1 MQLHEIKRDNP
12 LKRRKRV
19 GRGGRK
25 GTYSGRGMKG
35 QTSRAGNR
43 RRPALRDIVKKFPK
57 KRGYNFAPVK
67 AKPVILNLNIL
78 EKKFNTGEKVTP
90 LTLQKR
96 KIIRK
101 KDREIKILS
110 NGEITKGLVFEGY
123 ITFSKTAKEKI
134 EKAGGT
140 INTKVKPRP
149 TLPKAERRKI
159 KRANKP
165 AKPKKVEEVKEV
177 KENRPKAGQPRAG
190 EIKEKKEKIVKVK
203 KEDKK
208 VEKKTSLG
216 SDNSELKKPR
226 KETKKE
232 DKKK

>member
-1 MQLHEIKRDNP
+1 MQLHEIKRNNP
-12 LKRRKRV
+12 LKKRKRI
-19 GRGGRK
+19 GRGGKK
-25 GTYSGRGMKG
+25 GTYSGRGIKG

-57 KRGYNFAPVK
+57 KRGYNFAPVR
-67 AKPVILNLNIL
+67 AKQVILNLNIL

-110 NGEITKGLVFEGY
+110 NGEITKGLIFEGY

-140 INTKVKPRP
+140 INTKAKPRP

-165 AKPKKVEEVKEV
+165 IKPKKTEEV

-190 EIKEKKEKIVKVK
+190 EVKEKKDKTVKVK
-203 KEDKK
+203 KENKK
-208 VEKKTSLG
+208 VEKKAGPRSASLG
-216 SDNSELKKPR
+216 LEKPK

-232 DKKK
+232 EKKK

>member
-1 MQLHEIKRDNP
+1 MQLHEIKRNNP
-12 LKRRKRV
+12 LKKRKRI
-19 GRGGRK
+19 GRGGKK
-25 GTYSGRGMKG
+25 GTYSGRGIKG

-57 KRGYNFAPVK
+57 KRGYNFAPVR
-67 AKPVILNLNIL
+67 AKQVILNLNIL

-110 NGEITKGLVFEGY
+110 NGEITKGLIFEGY

-140 INTKVKPRP
+140 INTKAKPRP

-165 AKPKKVEEVKEV
+165 IKPKKTEEVKEKVEV
-177 KENRPKAGQPRAG
+177 KKEV
-190 EIKEKKEKIVKVK
+190 KEKKDKTVKVK

-208 VEKKTSLG
+208 TEKK
-216 SDNSELKKPR
+216 EKPK

-232 DKKK
+232 EKKK

>member
-12 LKRRKRV
+12 LKKRKRI

-35 QTSRAGNR
+35 QNSRSGNKP
-43 RRPALRDIVKKFPK
+43 RPALRDIVKKFPK

-78 EKKFNTGEKVTP
+78 EKKFNAGEKVNSI
-90 LTLQKR
+90 TLQKR

-140 INTKVKPRP
+140 INTKAKPRP

-165 AKPKKVEEVKEV
+165 AKPKKIEEVKEKVEV
-177 KENRPKAGQPRAG
+177 KKDDKG
-190 EIKEKKEKIVKVK
+190 KKEKVVKVK
-203 KEDKK
+203 EKDKK
-208 VEKKTSLG
+208 VEKK
-216 SDNSELKKPR
+216 EKA
-226 KETKKE
+226 KKE
-232 DKKK
+232 EKKK

>member
-1 MQLHEIKRDNP
+1 MQLHEIKRNNP
-12 LKRRKRV
+12 LKKRKRI
-19 GRGGRK
+19 GRGGKK
-25 GTYSGRGMKG
+25 GTYSGRGIKG

-67 AKPVILNLNIL
+67 AKSVILNLNIL
-78 EKKFNTGEKVTP
+78 EKKFNNGEKVTP
-90 LTLQKR
+90 LILQKR

-101 KDREIKILS
+101 KDREVKILS

-140 INTKVKPRP
+140 INIKSKPRP
-149 TLPKAERRKI
+149 TLPKAERRRI

-165 AKPKKVEEVKEV
+165 IKPKKIEEVKEKVEV
-177 KENRPKAGQPRAG
+177 KK
-190 EIKEKKEKIVKVK
+190 EIKEKKDKTVKVK

-208 VEKKTSLG
+208 TEKKADPRPVSLG
-216 SDNSELKKPR
+216 LKKPK

-232 DKKK
+232 EKKK

>member
-12 LKRRKRV
+12 LKKRKRV

-57 KRGYNFAPVK
+57 KRGYNFAPIK

-78 EKKFNTGEKVTP
+78 EKKFNVGEKVTP

-110 NGEITKGLVFEGY
+110 NGEITKRLVFEGY

-140 INTKVKPRP
+140 INTKAKPRP

-165 AKPKKVEEVKEV
+165 VKPKKIEEVE
-177 KENRPKAGQPRAG
+177 ENRPKAGQPRAG
-190 EIKEKKEKIVKVK
+190 EVKEKKEKVVKVK

-208 VEKKTSLG
+208 IEKK
-216 SDNSELKKPR
+216 DKP
-226 KETKKE
+226 KKE
-232 DKKK
+232 EKK

>member
-12 LKRRKRV
+12 LKKRKRV

-78 EKKFNTGEKVTP
+78 EKKFNAGEKVNP
-90 LTLQKR
+90 ITLQKK

-101 KDREIKILS
+101 KDKEIKILS

-140 INTKVKPRP
+140 INTKAKPRP
-149 TLPKAERRKI
+149 TLPKAERRRI

-165 AKPKKVEEVKEV
+165 VKPKKVEEV

-190 EIKEKKEKIVKVK
+190 EVKEKKNKAVKVK

-208 VEKKTSLG
+208 VEKK
-216 SDNSELKKPR
+216 EKA
-226 KETKKE
+226 KKE
-232 DKKK
+232 EKKK